1 MENKIRNELQKLYH
15 TGDRV
20 TNKELKK
27 QIQLIY
33 DRLGYKTKAKGT
45 DIKLY
50 GYSTHKVKI
59 RIGDKRLDGVE
70 LTIIWIMKQKLIPRG
85 EKQVKPMDVIS
96 PNCKIEYL
104 EIMKNHKKNK

>member
-1 MENKIRNELQKLYH
+1 MENRIRNELNQLYH

-20 TNKELKK
+20 TNKDLKHT
-27 QIQLIY
+27 IQLIY
-33 DRLGYKTKAKGT
+33 DRLGFKCKAKGT

-70 LTIIWIMKQKLIPRG
+70 LT
-85 EKQVKPMDVIS
+85 
-96 PNCKIEYL
+96 KI
-104 EIMKNHKKNK
+104 

>member
-1 MENKIRNELQKLYH
+1 MENKIKIELQKLYK

-33 DRLGYKTKAKGT
+33 DRFGVKCKAKGT
-45 DIKLY
+45 HIKLY
-50 GYSTHKVKI
+50 GYNTHKVKI

-70 LTIIWIMKQKLIPRG
+70 LTII
-85 EKQVKPMDVIS
+85 
-96 PNCKIEYL
+96 
-104 EIMKNHKKNK
+104 